1 MNYKHLIFTATVI
14 GSIAACSTSKKTTKA
29 SEPITMAEPAIDLDT
44 IKILAEEP
52 PKKNIYQATHTKSN
66 DIIHTKLWVSF
77 DWQKSQLM
85 GKAELLVKPYFYPTN
100 MLYLNAR
107 GMDIK
112 SVSVSRMVFNQ
123 GTIIE
128 KGKKKSVQTESYVPQ
143 TSSYKYDHDSIKID
157 LGSVYTKDDKYTVTI
172 EYISK
177 PNELREGGSGAIS
190 SDKGLYFINP
200 TGTDPNKMPQ
210 IWTQGETQ
218 SNSAWFPTI
227 DNPTEKMTNEIYMTV
242 DDKYTTLSNGLLTD
256 SKKNA
261 DGTRT
266 DHWVMDLPHAPYLVM
281 MGVGEFK
288 KVTDE
293 PWNGKEISYYVEKE
307 YEPHAKA
314 IFGKTKK
321 MIEFYSNRLG
331 VAYPWQKYA
340 QIVARDYVSGAMEN
354 TTATLHGD
362 FICYQ
367 TTREIIDG
375 AKGESTI
382 AHELFHQWFG
392 DLASCESWSNLTL
405 NESFA
410 TYGEYLWEE
419 FEYGRDAADDHHAG
433 SRFGYFAQSNQKQVD
448 LVRFDYE
455 EREDMFDAFSYNK
468 GGQILHMLRKYVGDD
483 AFFTSLKLYLEKNKF
498 KTAEAH
504 DLRLAFEEVT
514 GEDLNWFFNEWYYAK
529 GHPELNIIKDYNETT
544 KKLKID
550 ILQTQDFKIAPI
562 YKLPIYIDIYAGGKK
577 ERKRVWIDGVKSV
590 FTFDLESKPDLVNI
604 DAERQLLAKIEYQ
617 KGYEKTKDEYI
628 FQYKH
633 APLWGDRDEAID
645 YFKEHMD
652 DKAIVDLMKSI
663 AQNDP
668 WRKFRA
674 DAINSLSE
682 VAKDKEAE
690 LKPLFIS
697 ISEKDANTK
706 VRAAAIKAL
715 AANYKGDDLNA
726 LYEKALNEQSYAIVS
741 EGFDA
746 IAKNNPELAMKKAVA
761 LENEPSKEIIY
772 SIADL
777 YSKNGTDE
785 NHAYFKKVKK
795 HFSGFELMAY
805 GNIYGKFLKRCT
817 KPETAI
823 DGAKELAK
831 VGATDSKYVKY
842 AAQKVMKDNL
852 LNVWQD
858 KEDKLKAK
866 IEKAKTDATVGDV
879 TKMTEEL
886 KTVSDTK
893 KQILDLYNSIKK

>member
-1 MNYKHLIFTATVI
+1 MNYKHLLITASIF
-14 GSIAACSTSKKTTKA
+14 GSIAACSSSKKTTTSSTNA
-29 SEPITMAEPAIDLDT
+29 TTIAEPAIDLDT
-44 IKILAEEP
+44 IRVLAEEP
-52 PKKNIYQATHTKSN
+52 PKKKIYRATPTKSS

-77 DWQKSQLM
+77 DWQKSQLI
-85 GKAELLVKPYFYPTN
+85 GKAELQVKPYFYPTN

-107 GMDIK
+107 GMEIK
-112 SVSVSRMVFNQ
+112 SVKLSEKQTKGLSVK
-123 GTIIE
+123 
-128 KGKKKSVQTESYVPQ
+128 KGGKPVVTEEVSADKPVTFTY
-143 TSSYKYDHDSIKID
+143 TNDSIKIN
-157 LGSVYTKDDKYTVTI
+157 LGKEYTAQETYYVTI

-177 PNELREGGSGAIS
+177 PNELKEGGSGAIS

-200 TGTDPNKMPQ
+200 TGADPDKMPQ

-227 DNPTEKMTNEIYMTV
+227 DNPTEKMTDEIYMTV
-242 DDKYTTLSNGLLTD
+242 DDKYTTLSNGLLKD

-261 DGTRT
+261 EGSRT

-293 PWNGKEISYYVEKE
+293 SWNGKEISYYVEKE

-321 MIEFYSNRLG
+321 MVEFYSTKLG
-331 VAYPWQKYA
+331 VPYAWQKYA
-340 QIVARDYVSGAMEN
+340 QIVVRDYVSGAMEN
-354 TTATLHGD
+354 TSATLHGD
-362 FICYQ
+362 FVCYQ

-448 LVRFDYE
+448 LVRFDYA

-483 AFFTSLKLYLEKNKF
+483 AFFASLKLYLEKHKF

-504 DLRLAFEEVT
+504 DLRLAFEETT
-514 GEDLNWFFNEWYYAK
+514 GEDLNWFFNQWYYAK
-529 GHPELNIIKDYNETT
+529 GHPELDIKKSYDAAT
-544 KKLKID
+544 KKLKLEIT
-550 ILQTQDFKIAPI
+550 QQQDFKVAPL
-562 YKLPIYIDIYAGGKK
+562 YKLPVYIDIYVNGKK
-577 ERKRVWIDGVKSV
+577 DRQLIWIDDVKNT
-590 FTFDLESKPDLVNI
+590 FTFDVATNPDLVNF
-604 DAERQLLAKIEYQ
+604 DAEKQLLAKTIF
-617 KGYEKTKDEYI
+617 EKTKAEYV
-628 FQYKH
+628 FQYKN
-633 APLWGDRDEAID
+633 APLWGDREEALD
-645 YFKEHMD
+645 YFKDHMD
-652 DKAIVDLMKSI
+652 DAEIFSLVKSI

-668 WRKFRA
+668 WKKFRTE
-674 DAINSLSE
+674 AINALSE
-682 VAKDKEAE
+682 KSKDRESE
-690 LKPLFIS
+690 LKPLFIT

-715 AANYKGDDLNA
+715 ASNYKGDDLNA

-746 IAKNNPELAMKKAVA
+746 IAKSNPELAMKKAVA
-761 LENEPSKEIIY
+761 LENENSKEIIY

-777 YSKNGTDE
+777 YAKNGTDE

-795 HFSGFELMAY
+795 YFNGFELMAY

-823 DGAKELAK
+823 DGARELAK
-831 VGATDSKYVKY
+831 LGASDSKYVKY

-866 IEKAKTDATVGDV
+866 LEKAKKDTSANSASDIASITA
-879 TKMTEEL
+879 EL
-886 KTVSDTK
+886 NTASDTK

>member
-1 MNYKHLIFTATVI
+1 MNYKHILLTASVF
-14 GSIAACSTSKKTTKA
+14 ACALACSSSKKTTT
-29 SEPITMAEPAIDLDT
+29 STTTSNTIAEPAIDLDT
-44 IKILAEEP
+44 VRIIAEEP
-52 PKKNIYQATHTKSN
+52 PKKQIYQATNTKST

-77 DWQKSQLM
+77 DWQKSQM
-85 GKAELLVKPYFYPTN
+85 TGKAEILAKPYFYPTN
-100 MLYLNAR
+100 MMYLNAR

-112 SVSVSRMVFNQ
+112 SVAVERMVFAQ
-123 GTIIE
+123 GTAME
-128 KGKKKSVQTESYVPQ
+128 KGHKKPIDMESFVAQ
-143 TSSYKYDHDSIKID
+143 TSSFKYEHDSIKIE
-157 LGSVYTKDDKYTVTI
+157 LGSVYTKDDKYKVII
-172 EYISK
+172 EYVAK
-177 PNELREGGSGAIS
+177 PNELKEGGSGAIS

-200 TGTDPNKMPQ
+200 TGSDPDKMPQ

-227 DNPTEKMTNEIYMTV
+227 DNPTEKMTDEIYMTV
-242 DDKYTTLSNGLLTD
+242 DNKYITLSNGLLTD

-266 DHWVMDLPHAPYLVM
+266 DHWKMDLPHAPYLVM

-321 MIEFYSNRLG
+321 MVEFYSTKLG
-331 VAYPWQKYA
+331 VPYAWPKYA
-340 QIVARDYVSGAMEN
+340 QIVVRDYVSGAMEN
-354 TTATLHGD
+354 TSATLHGD
-362 FICYQ
+362 FVCYQ

-419 FEYGRDAADDHHAG
+419 FEYGRDAADDHSAG
-433 SRFGYFAQSNQKQVD
+433 SRFGYFAQSAQKQVD
-448 LVRFDYE
+448 LVRFDYA

-468 GGQILHMLRKYVGDD
+468 GGQIIHMLRKYVGDD
-483 AFFTSLKLYLEKNKF
+483 AFFASLKLYLEKNKF

-514 GEDLNWFFNEWYYAK
+514 GEDLNWFFNEWYFAK
-529 GHPELNIIKDYNETT
+529 GHPELDVKKSYDAAT
-544 KKLKID
+544 KKLKIE
-550 ILQTQDFKIAPI
+550 IAQQQDFKVCPL

-577 ERKRVWIDGVKSV
+577 ERKLIWIDDVKNSY
-590 FTFDLESKPDLVNI
+590 TFDVASNPELVNI
-604 DAERQLLAKIEYQ
+604 DAEKQLLAKIA
-617 KGYEKTKDEYI
+617 YEKTKDEYV
-628 FQYKH
+628 FQYKN
-633 APLWGDRDEAID
+633 APLWSDRDEALD
-645 YFKEHMD
+645 YFKDHLD
-652 DKAIVDLMKSI
+652 DKAIFDLVKNA

-668 WRKFRA
+668 WRKFRS
-674 DAINSLSE
+674 DAIAMLSDKG
-682 VAKDKEAE
+682 KDKEAE
-690 LKPLFIS
+690 LKPLFVS

-715 AANYKGDDLNA
+715 SANYKGDDLNA
-726 LYEKALNEQSYAIVS
+726 LYEKALNQQSYAIVS

-746 IAKNNPELAMKKAVA
+746 IAKINPELAMKKAKT
-761 LENEPSKEIIY
+761 LENEMSKEIIY

-785 NHAYFKKVKK
+785 NHAYFKKVKSQ
-795 HFSGFELMAY
+795 FSGFELLAY
-805 GNIYGKFLKRCT
+805 GNIYGKYLKRVT
-817 KPETAI
+817 NPATAI
-823 DGAKELAK
+823 DGAKEIAK
-831 VGATDSKYVKY
+831 LGASDSKYVKY

-858 KEDKLKAK
+858 KEDKLNAK
-866 IEKAKTDATVGDV
+866 IERAKKDPSTGDV
-879 TKMTEEL
+879 AKMTEEL

>member
-1 MNYKHLIFTATVI
+1 MNFKQLLFSAAVF
-14 GSIAACSTSKKTTKA
+14 GFIAACSSSKKATSSVVTE
-29 SEPITMAEPAIDLDT
+29 EPSINLDT
-44 IKILAEEP
+44 IRVLAEEP
-52 PKKNIYQATHTKSN
+52 SKKKIYQATETKSS

-77 DWQKSQLM
+77 DWQKSQLI
-85 GKAELLVKPYFYPTN
+85 GKAELQVKPYFYPTN

-112 SVSVSRMVFNQ
+112 SVSVSKISVTQATGMN
-123 GTIIE
+123 
-128 KGKKKSVQTESYVPQ
+128 KGKKTPVYIENLLLQDN
-143 TSSYKYDHDSIKID
+143 SSYKYENDSLKIN
-157 LGSVYTKDDKYTVTI
+157 LGSVFTKEDKYAVTI
-172 EYISK
+172 EYIAK
-177 PNELREGGSGAIS
+177 PNELTQGGSSAIS
-190 SDKGLYFINP
+190 DDKGLYFINP
-200 TGTDPNKMPQ
+200 LGTDPNKMPQ

-218 SNSAWFPTI
+218 SNSAWLPTI
-227 DNPTEKMTNEIYMTV
+227 DNPNEKMTDEIYMTV

-307 YEPHAKA
+307 FEPHAKA

-321 MIEFYSNRLG
+321 MVEFYSTKLG
-331 VAYPWQKYA
+331 VPYPWQKYA

-354 TTATLHGD
+354 TSATLHGD
-362 FICYQ
+362 FIVYQ

-419 FEYGRDAADDHHAG
+419 FEYGRDAADDHHAD
-433 SRFGYFAQSNQKQVD
+433 SRYGYFAQSTQKQVD
-448 LVRFDYE
+448 LVRFDYA

-483 AFFTSLKLYLEKNKF
+483 AFFASLKLYLEKNKF

-504 DLRLAFEEVT
+504 DLRLAFEETT
-514 GEDLNWFFNEWYYAK
+514 GEDLNWFFNEWYFAK
-529 GHPELNIIKDYNETT
+529 GHPDLAIKKTYDAST

-550 ILQTQDFKIAPI
+550 ITQQQDFKLCPL
-562 YKLPIYIDIYAGGKK
+562 YKLPIYIDIYSNGKK
-577 ERKRVWIDGVKSV
+577 ERKRIWIEDVKNSY
-590 FTFDLESKPDLVNI
+590 TFDVSSNPELVTI
-604 DAERQLLAKIEYQ
+604 DAERQLLAKMDYT
-617 KGYEKTKDEYI
+617 KTKDEYV
-628 FQYKH
+628 FQYKN
-633 APLWGDRDEAID
+633 AALWGDREESMD
-645 YFKEHMD
+645 YFKDHMD
-652 DKAIVDLMKSI
+652 DNTIYELVKSI

-668 WRKFRA
+668 WRKFRS
-674 DAINSLSE
+674 DAILILS
-682 VAKDKEAE
+682 DKSKEKE
-690 LKPLFIS
+690 SDLKPLFIS
-697 ISEKDANTK
+697 IYNKDANTR

-715 AANYKGDDLNA
+715 SDNYKGDDLNA
-726 LYEKALNEQSYAIVS
+726 LYEKALYEQSYAVVA

-746 IAKNNPELAMKKAVA
+746 IAKVNPELAMKKAVA

-777 YSKNGTDE
+777 YAKSGTDE
-785 NHAYFKKVKK
+785 NHVFFKKVRNQ
-795 HFSGFELMAY
+795 FSGFELMAY

-817 KPETAI
+817 KPETVI
-823 DGAKELAK
+823 EGAKEIAK
-831 VGATDSKYVKY
+831 MGDSDNKYVKY

-858 KEDKLKAK
+858 KEDKLQAK
-866 IEKAKTDATVGDV
+866 IEKAKKENQDV
-879 TKMTEEL
+879 TALTEEL
-886 KTVSDTK
+886 KIVSDTK
-893 KQILDLYNSIKK
+893 KQILELYNSIKK

>member
-1 MNYKHLIFTATVI
+1 MNYKHLLFATTLFGFTV
-14 GSIAACSTSKKTTKA
+14 ACSTSKKTTKA
-29 SEPITMAEPAIDLDT
+29 ADSPITMGEPAINLDT
-44 IKILAEEP
+44 IRVLADEA
-52 PKKNIYQATHTKSN
+52 PKKKIYQATETKSS

-77 DWQKSQLM
+77 DWQKSQLI
-85 GKAELLVKPYFYPTN
+85 GKAELQVKPYFYTTN

-107 GMDIK
+107 GMEIK
-112 SVSVSRMVFNQ
+112 SVKLAEKEVKEFFIHKGGKPGVAKDVF
-123 GTIIE
+123 IE
-128 KGKKKSVQTESYVPQ
+128 KSIT
-143 TSSYKYDHDSIKID
+143 YKYENDSLKIN
-157 LGSVYTKDDKYTVTI
+157 LGKEYTSKETYYVTI
-172 EYISK
+172 DYISK
-177 PNELREGGSGAIS
+177 PNELKSGGSAAIS
-190 SDKGLYFINP
+190 DDKGLYFINP
-200 TGTDPNKMPQ
+200 TGKDPNKMPQ

-218 SNSAWFPTI
+218 SNCTWFPTI
-227 DNPTEKMTNEIYMTV
+227 DNPNEKMTNEIYMTV

-256 SKKNA
+256 AKKNT

-266 DHWVMDLPHAPYLVM
+266 DHWLMDMPHAPYLVM

-307 YEPHAKA
+307 FEPHAKA

-321 MIEFYSNRLG
+321 MIEFYSTRLG
-331 VAYPWQKYA
+331 VPYPWQKYA

-362 FICYQ
+362 FVCYQ

-419 FEYGRDAADDHHAG
+419 FEYGRDAADDHHAD
-433 SRFGYFAQSNQKQVD
+433 SRFGYFAQSGQKQAD
-448 LVRFDYE
+448 LVRFDYAS
-455 EREDMFDAFSYNK
+455 REDMFDAFSYNK

-483 AFFTSLKLYLEKNKF
+483 AFFASLKLYLEKNKF

-504 DLRLAFEEVT
+504 DLRLAFEETT
-514 GEDLNWFFNEWYYAK
+514 GEDLNWFFNEWYFAK
-529 GHPELNIIKDYNETT
+529 GHPELDVKKSYDAST

-550 ILQTQDFKIAPI
+550 ITQTQDFKVSPL
-562 YKLPIYIDIYAGGKK
+562 YKLPIYIDIYSGGKK
-577 ERKRVWIDGVKSV
+577 DRKLIWIDDVKNS
-590 FTFDLESKPDLVNI
+590 FTFDVASTPELVNI
-604 DAERQLLAKIEYQ
+604 DAERQLLAQMDYT
-617 KGYEKTKDEYI
+617 KTKDEYV
-628 FQYKH
+628 FQYKN
-633 APLWGDRDEAID
+633 AKLWGDREESIN
-645 YFKEHMD
+645 YFKEHMNETD
-652 DKAIVDLMKSI
+652 VFDLVKSI
-663 AQNDP
+663 AQNDS
-668 WRKFRA
+668 WRKFRS
-674 DAINSLSE
+674 DALAILSE
-682 VAKDKEAE
+682 NAKEKELE

-697 ISEKDANTK
+697 ISEKDSNTR

-715 AANYKGDDLNA
+715 SSNYKGDDLNA
-726 LYEKALNEQSYAIVS
+726 LYEKALNEQSYAILS

-746 IAKNNPELAMKKAVA
+746 IAKVNPELAMKKALA

-777 YSKNGTDE
+777 YAKNGTDE
-785 NHAYFKKVKK
+785 KHAYFKKVRNQ
-795 HFSGFELMAY
+795 FNGFELMAY

-823 DGAKELAK
+823 DGANEIAK
-831 VGATDSKYVKY
+831 IGASDNKYVKY

-858 KEDKLKAK
+858 KEDKLKTK
-866 IEKAKTDATVGDV
+866 IEKAKTDATTGDV

-893 KQILDLYNSIKK
+893 KQISDLYNSIKK

>member
-1 MNYKHLIFTATVI
+1 MNYKHLILTASI
-14 GSIAACSTSKKTTKA
+14 FGSIAACSSSKKTVTSSA
-29 SEPITMAEPAIDLDT
+29 NSTSVAEPAIDLDT
-44 IKILAEEP
+44 IRVLAEEP
-52 PKKNIYQATHTKSN
+52 PKKKIYQATPTKSS
-66 DIIHTKLWVSF
+66 DILHTKLWVSF
-77 DWQKSQLM
+77 DWQKSQLI
-85 GKAELLVKPYFYPTN
+85 GKAELQVKPYFYPTN

-107 GMDIK
+107 GMEIK
-112 SVSVSRMVFNQ
+112 SLKLS
-123 GTIIE
+123 E
-128 KGKKKSVQTESYVPQ
+128 KQTKGLPAKKGSKAVANEE
-143 TSSYKYDHDSIKID
+143 TSIDKPVTYKYENDSIKIN
-157 LGSVYTKDDKYTVTI
+157 LGKEYTAQETYYVTI

-177 PNELREGGSGAIS
+177 PNELKEGGSGAIS

-200 TGTDPNKMPQ
+200 TGADPDKMPQ

-227 DNPTEKMTNEIYMTV
+227 DNPTEKMTDEIYMTV
-242 DDKYTTLSNGLLTD
+242 DDKYTTLSNGLLKD
-256 SKKNA
+256 SKKNT

-321 MIEFYSNRLG
+321 MVEFYSTKLG
-331 VAYPWQKYA
+331 VPYAWQKYA
-340 QIVARDYVSGAMEN
+340 QIVVRDYVSGAMEN
-354 TTATLHGD
+354 TSATLHGD
-362 FICYQ
+362 FVCYQ

-419 FEYGRDAADDHHAG
+419 FEYGRDAADDHHAA

-448 LVRFDYE
+448 LVRFDYA

-468 GGQILHMLRKYVGDD
+468 GGQILHMLRKYVGDN
-483 AFFTSLKLYLEKNKF
+483 AFFASLKLYLEKNKF

-504 DLRLAFEEVT
+504 DLRLAFEEIT
-514 GEDLNWFFNEWYYAK
+514 GEDLNWFFNQWYYAK
-529 GHPELNIIKDYNETT
+529 GHPELEIKKSYDAAT
-544 KKLKID
+544 KKLKLEISQ
-550 ILQTQDFKIAPI
+550 LQDFKISPL
-562 YKLPIYIDIYAGGKK
+562 YKLPVYIDIYANGKK
-577 ERKRVWIDGVKSV
+577 DRHRIWIDDVKNTY
-590 FTFDLESKPDLVNI
+590 TFDVATTPDLVNF
-604 DAERQLLAKIEYQ
+604 DGEKQLLAKTTF
-617 KGYEKTKDEYI
+617 EKTKGEYI
-628 FQYKH
+628 FQYKN
-633 APLWGDRDEAID
+633 AALWGDREEALD
-645 YFKEHMD
+645 YFTDHMED
-652 DKAIVDLMKSI
+652 AEIFSLVKSI

-668 WRKFRA
+668 WRKFRS
-674 DAINSLSE
+674 DAITALSE
-682 VAKDKEAE
+682 KGRDRESE
-690 LKPLFIS
+690 LKPLLITV
-697 ISEKDANTK
+697 SEKDANTK

-726 LYEKALNEQSYAIVS
+726 LYEKALSEQSYAIVS

-746 IAKNNPELAMKKAVA
+746 IAKANPDLAMKKAVA
-761 LENEPSKEIIY
+761 LENENSKEIIY

-777 YSKNGTDE
+777 YAKNGTDE

-795 HFSGFELMAY
+795 YFNGFELMAY

-817 KPETAI
+817 KPEIAI

-831 VGATDSKYVKY
+831 LGSSDSKYVKY

-858 KEDKLKAK
+858 KEDKLKSK
-866 IEKAKTDATVGDV
+866 LEKAKKDNSTNEITTLTA
-879 TKMTEEL
+879 EL
-886 KTVSDTK
+886 SSVSDTK

>member
-1 MNYKHLIFTATVI
+1 MNYKHILLPVSVLAFAI
-14 GSIAACSTSKKTTKA
+14 ACSSSKKTTTTA
-29 SEPITMAEPAIDLDT
+29 ATSTILAEPAIDLDT
-44 IKILAEEP
+44 IRVLAEEP
-52 PKKNIYQATHTKSN
+52 PKKQIYRATNTKSS

-77 DWQKSQLM
+77 DWQKSQM
-85 GKAELLVKPYFYPTN
+85 TGKAEILAKPYFYPTN

-107 GMDIK
+107 GMEIK
-112 SVSVSRMVFNQ
+112 SVSVEKLAVAQ
-123 GTIIE
+123 GTAME
-128 KGKKKSVQTESYVPQ
+128 KGHKKPIYLESFIPQT
-143 TSSYKYDHDSIKID
+143 TSSYKYEHDSIKIA
-157 LGSVYTKDDKYTVTI
+157 LGSVYTKDDKYRVTI
-172 EYISK
+172 EYLAK
-177 PNELREGGSGAIS
+177 PNELKEGGSGAIS

-200 TGTDPNKMPQ
+200 TGSDPDKMPQ

-227 DNPTEKMTNEIYMTV
+227 DNPTEKMTDEIYMTV
-242 DDKYTTLSNGLLTD
+242 DDKYTTLSNGLLKD

-281 MGVGEFK
+281 MAVGEFK

-321 MIEFYSNRLG
+321 MVEFYSDKLG
-331 VAYPWQKYA
+331 VPYAWQKYA
-340 QIVARDYVSGAMEN
+340 QIVVRDYVSGAMEN

-362 FICYQ
+362 FVCYQ

-433 SRFGYFAQSNQKQVD
+433 SRFGYFAQSAQKQVD
-448 LVRFDYE
+448 LVRFDYA

-483 AFFTSLKLYLEKNKF
+483 AFFASLKLYLERNKF

-504 DLRLAFEEVT
+504 DLRLAFEETT
-514 GEDLNWFFNEWYYAK
+514 GEDLNWFFNEWYFAK
-529 GHPELNIIKDYNETT
+529 GHPELDVKKSYDAAT
-544 KKLKID
+544 KKLKIE
-550 ILQTQDFKIAPI
+550 IEQQQDFKVCPL

-577 ERKRVWIDGVKSV
+577 ERQRIWIDDVKNT
-590 FTFDLESKPDLVNI
+590 FTFDVATAPDLVNI
-604 DAERQLLAKIEYQ
+604 DAERQLLAKMA
-617 KGYEKTKDEYI
+617 YEKTKDEYV
-628 FQYKH
+628 FQYKN
-633 APLWGDRDEAID
+633 APLWGDRDEALD
-645 YFKEHMD
+645 YFKNHMD
-652 DKAIVDLMKSI
+652 DKVVFDLVKSA

-668 WRKFRA
+668 WRKFRS
-674 DAINSLSE
+674 DAIGLLSE
-682 VAKDKEAE
+682 HAKDKEAE
-690 LKPLFIS
+690 LKPLLIS
-697 ISEKDANTK
+697 ISEKDANTR

-715 AANYKGDDLNA
+715 AVNYKGDDLNA

-746 IAKNNPELAMKKAVA
+746 IAKINPELAMKKAKA
-761 LENEPSKEIIY
+761 LENEMSKEIIY

-785 NHAYFKKVKK
+785 NHEYFKKVKK
-795 HFSGFELMAY
+795 QFSGFELLAY
-805 GNIYGKFLKRCT
+805 GNIYGKYLKHT
-817 KPETAI
+817 TNPAVAI
-823 DGAKELAK
+823 DGAKEIAK
-831 VGATDSKYVKY
+831 LGASDSKYVKY

-858 KEDKLKAK
+858 KEDKLNAK
-866 IEKAKTDATVGDV
+866 IERAKKENQDV
-879 TKMTEEL
+879 TAMTAEL

>member
-1 MNYKHLIFTATVI
+1 MNYKHLIFTATVF
-14 GSIAACSTSKKTTKA
+14 GSIAACSASKKTTKTA
-29 SEPITMAEPAIDLDT
+29 EPVTIAEPAIDLDT
-44 IKILAEEP
+44 IKVIAEEP
-52 PKKNIYQATHTKSN
+52 PKKKIYQATTTKSS

-77 DWQKSQLM
+77 DWQKSQLI
-85 GKAELLVKPYFYPTN
+85 GKAELKVKPYFYATN

-112 SVSVSRMVFNQ
+112 SVSVSKISVTQATGMN
-123 GTIIE
+123 
-128 KGKKKSVQTESYVPQ
+128 KGKKIPVYIENLVLQSN
-143 TSSYKYDHDSIKID
+143 SSYKYENDSLKID
-157 LGSVYTKDDKYTVTI
+157 LGSVYTKDDTYNVTI
-172 EYISK
+172 EYIAK
-177 PNELREGGSGAIS
+177 PNELKKGGSGAITD
-190 SDKGLYFINP
+190 DKGLYFINP
-200 TGTDPNKMPQ
+200 TGSDPDKMPQ

-227 DNPTEKMTNEIYMTV
+227 DNPTEKMTDEIYITV

-261 DGTRT
+261 DGSRT
-266 DHWVMDLPHAPYLVM
+266 DHWNMDLPHAPYLVM
-281 MGVGEFK
+281 MAVGEFK
-288 KVTDE
+288 KITDE
-293 PWNGKEISYYVEKE
+293 PWNGKEVSYYVEKE

-321 MIEFYSNRLG
+321 MIEFYSTKLG
-331 VAYPWQKYA
+331 VPYAWPKYS
-340 QIVARDYVSGAMEN
+340 QIVVRDYVSGAMEN
-354 TTATLHGD
+354 TSATLHGD
-362 FICYQ
+362 FVCYQ
-367 TTREIIDG
+367 TTRETIDG
-375 AKGESTI
+375 AKGEGTI

-419 FEYGRDAADDHHAG
+419 FENGRDAADDHHAS

-448 LVRFDYE
+448 LVRFDYA

-483 AFFTSLKLYLEKNKF
+483 AFFASLKLYLEKNKF

-504 DLRLAFEEVT
+504 DLRLAFEETT
-514 GEDLNWFFNEWYYAK
+514 GEDLNWFFNEWYFAK
-529 GHPELNIIKDYNETT
+529 GHPELDIKKSYDAST
-544 KKLKID
+544 KKLKLEIT
-550 ILQTQDFKIAPI
+550 QSQDFKVCPL
-562 YKLPIYIDIYAGGKK
+562 YKLPVYIDIYVNGKTT
-577 ERKRVWIDGVKSV
+577 RQRIWIDDVKNT
-590 FTFDLESKPDLVNI
+590 FTFDVPSNPDLVNF
-604 DAERQLLAKIEYQ
+604 DAERQLLAKTSYD
-617 KGYEKTKDEYI
+617 KTKEEYF
-628 FQYKH
+628 FQYKN
-633 APLWGDRDEAID
+633 APLWGDREESLD
-645 YFKEHMD
+645 YFTDHMD
-652 DKAIVDLMKSI
+652 DKATFDIVKTI

-668 WRKFRA
+668 WRKFRSE
-674 DAINSLSE
+674 AINALSE
-682 VAKDKEAE
+682 VAKDKETE
-690 LKPLFIS
+690 LKPLFVS

-715 AANYKGDDLNA
+715 SFNYKGADLDA

-746 IAKNNPELAMKKAVA
+746 IAKNNPELAMKKALA

-777 YSKNGTDE
+777 YAKNGTDE
-785 NHAYFKKVKK
+785 NHVYFKKVKK
-795 HFSGFELMAY
+795 QFSGFELMAY

-831 VGATDSKYVKY
+831 IGASDSKYVKY

-852 LNVWQD
+852 VNVWQD

>member
-1 MNYKHLIFTATVI
+1 MNYKYLLVTVSIF
-14 GSIAACSTSKKTTKA
+14 GSIACSSSKKISST
-29 SEPITMAEPAIDLDT
+29 PITTAIAEPAIDLDT
-44 IKILAEEP
+44 IRVFAEEP
-52 PKKNIYQATHTKSN
+52 PKKKVYRATPTKSS

-77 DWQKSQLM
+77 DWQKSQLV
-85 GKAELLVKPYFYPTN
+85 GKAEILAKPYFYPSN

-107 GMDIK
+107 GMEIK
-112 SVSVSRMVFNQ
+112 SVKLSEKPVKTVQAKKGGKAPETQ
-123 GTIIE
+123 GNTE
-128 KGKKKSVQTESYVPQ
+128 KPVTYEYEN
-143 TSSYKYDHDSIKID
+143 DSIKIN
-157 LGSVYTKDDKYTVTI
+157 LGKEYTAQESYIVTI

-177 PNELREGGSGAIS
+177 PNELKEGGSGAIS

-200 TGTDPNKMPQ
+200 TGSDPDKMPQ

-227 DNPTEKMTNEIYMTV
+227 DNPTEKMTNEIFMTV
-242 DDKYTTLSNGLLTD
+242 DDKYTTLSNGLLKE
-256 SKKNA
+256 SKKNS

-293 PWNGKEISYYVEKE
+293 PWNGKEVSYYVEKE

-321 MIEFYSNRLG
+321 MMEFYSSKLG
-331 VAYPWQKYA
+331 VPYAWQKYA
-340 QIVARDYVSGAMEN
+340 QIVVRDYVSGAMEN
-354 TTATLHGD
+354 TSATLHGD
-362 FICYQ
+362 FVCYQ

-419 FEYGRDAADDHHAG
+419 FEYGRDAADDHHAS

-448 LVRFDYE
+448 LVRFDYA

-483 AFFTSLKLYLEKNKF
+483 AFFASLKLYLEKFKF

-514 GEDLNWFFNEWYYAK
+514 GEDMNWFFNQWYFAK
-529 GHPELNIIKDYNETT
+529 GHPELEIKKNYDAATKQLSLEIVQQHDFNTT
-544 KKLKID
+544 PL
-550 ILQTQDFKIAPI
+550 
-562 YKLPIYIDIYAGGKK
+562 YKLPVFIDVYAGGQKTRHK
-577 ERKRVWIDGVKSV
+577 IWIDDVKNSYTFSV
-590 FTFDLESKPDLVNI
+590 TSAPDLVNF
-604 DAERQLLAKIEYQ
+604 DAERQLLAKTVF
-617 KGYEKTKDEYI
+617 EKSKAEYI
-628 FQYKH
+628 FQYKN
-633 APLWGDRDEAID
+633 ARLWGDRKEALD
-645 YFKEHMD
+645 YFISHAD
-652 DKAIVDLMKSI
+652 DGEIMLLLQSI

-668 WRKFRA
+668 WKKFRS
-674 DAINSLSE
+674 DAISAISDK
-682 VAKDKEAE
+682 AKGKESE
-690 LKPLFIS
+690 LKPLLIS
-697 ISEKDANTK
+697 ISEKDPNTK

-715 AANYKGDDLNA
+715 SANFKGSDLDA

-746 IAKNNPELAMKKAVA
+746 IAKNNPEMGMKKALT
-761 LENEPSKEIIY
+761 LENEMSKEIIY

-777 YSKNGTDE
+777 YAKHGTDD

-795 HFSGFELMAY
+795 QFNGFELMAY
-805 GNIYGKFLKRCT
+805 GNLYGKFLKRCT

-823 DGAKELAK
+823 EGAQELAK
-831 VGATDSKYVKY
+831 MGASDSKYVKY

-852 LNVWQD
+852 LNVWQE
-858 KEDKLKAK
+858 KEDKLKSKLNAQTTSAD
-866 IEKAKTDATVGDV
+866 EKAKL
-879 TKMTEEL
+879 TEEL

-893 KQILDLYNSIKK
+893 AQILTLYNSIRK

>member
-1 MNYKHLIFTATVI
+1 MNYKHLIFTAAI
-14 GSIAACSTSKKTTKA
+14 FGSIAACSTSKKTTKTT
-29 SEPITMAEPAIDLDT
+29 EPVTMAEPAIDLDT
-44 IKILAEEP
+44 IKVLAEEP
-52 PKKNIYQATHTKSN
+52 PKKKIYQATPTKSN

-77 DWQKSQLM
+77 DWQKSQLI
-85 GKAELLVKPYFYPTN
+85 GKAELLIKPYFYSTN

-107 GMDIK
+107 GMEIK
-112 SVSVSRMVFNQ
+112 SVAVSKMLFNE
-123 GTIIE
+123 GTIME
-128 KGKKKSVQTESYVPQ
+128 KGKKKSVRTESYIPQ
-143 TSSYKYDHDSIKID
+143 VSSYKYEHDSIKID
-157 LGSVYTKDDKYTVTI
+157 LGSVFTKDDKYTVTI

-177 PNELREGGSGAIS
+177 PNELKEGGSGAIS

-200 TGTDPNKMPQ
+200 TGTDPDKMPQ

-227 DNPTEKMTNEIYMTV
+227 DNPTEKMTDEIYMTV
-242 DDKYTTLSNGLLTD
+242 DNKYTTLSNGLLTD
-256 SKKNA
+256 SKKNT

-321 MIEFYSNRLG
+321 MVEFYSNRLG

-354 TTATLHGD
+354 TSATLHGD
-362 FICYQ
+362 FVCYQ

-448 LVRFDYE
+448 LVRFDYA

-483 AFFTSLKLYLEKNKF
+483 AFFASLKIYLEKNKF

-529 GHPELNIIKDYNETT
+529 GHPELNIKKSYDAAT
-544 KKLKID
+544 KKLTLEIT
-550 ILQTQDFKIAPI
+550 QQQDFKVTPL
-562 YKLPIYIDIYAGGKK
+562 YKLPLYIDIYANGKK
-577 ERKRVWIDGVKSV
+577 ERKHIWIEDVKNT
-590 FTFDLESKPDLVNI
+590 FTFDVASSPSLVNF
-604 DAERQLLAKIEYQ
+604 DAEKQLLAKTTF
-617 KGYEKTKDEYI
+617 EKTKEEYI
-628 FQYKH
+628 FQYKN

-652 DKAIVDLMKSI
+652 DKAIVDIMKSI

-668 WRKFRA
+668 WKKFRS
-674 DAINSLSE
+674 DAIIALSE
-682 VAKDKEAE
+682 VAKDKEVE

-715 AANYKGDDLNA
+715 ASNYKGDDLNA

-746 IAKNNPELAMKKAVA
+746 IAKTNPELAMKKAVA

-777 YSKNGTDE
+777 YAKNGTDE
-785 NHAYFKKVKK
+785 NHAYFKKVKSQ
-795 HFSGFELMAY
+795 FSGFELMAY

-831 VGATDSKYVKY
+831 VGASDSKYVKY

-852 LNVWQD
+852 VNVWQD

-879 TKMTEEL
+879 AKMTEEL

-893 KQILDLYNSIKK
+893 KQIVDLYNSIKK

>member
-1 MNYKHLIFTATVI
+1 MNYKQILLPVSVLAFAI
-14 GSIAACSTSKKTTKA
+14 ACSSSKKTTTA
-29 SEPITMAEPAIDLDT
+29 AATPTILAEPAIDLDT

-52 PKKNIYQATHTKSN
+52 PKKQVYRATNTKSS

-77 DWQKSQLM
+77 DWQKSQM
-85 GKAELLVKPYFYPTN
+85 TGKAEILAKPYFYPTN

-112 SVSVSRMVFNQ
+112 SVVVEKLATAQATGM
-123 GTIIE
+123 E
-128 KGKKKSVQTESYVPQ
+128 KGHKKPVYIESFIPQ
-143 TSSYKYDHDSIKID
+143 TSSYKYENDSLRID
-157 LGSVYTKDDKYTVTI
+157 LGSVYTKDDKYKVTI
-172 EYISK
+172 EYVAK
-177 PNELREGGSGAIS
+177 PNELKTGGSGAIS

-200 TGTDPNKMPQ
+200 TGSDPDKMPQ

-227 DNPTEKMTNEIYMTV
+227 DNPTEKMTDEIYMTV
-242 DDKYTTLSNGLLTD
+242 DDKYTTLSNGLLKD
-256 SKKNA
+256 SKKNT

-321 MIEFYSNRLG
+321 MVEFYSNKLG
-331 VAYPWQKYA
+331 TPYPWQKYS

-433 SRFGYFAQSNQKQVD
+433 SRFGYFAQSGQKQVD
-448 LVRFDYE
+448 LVRFDYA

-483 AFFTSLKLYLEKNKF
+483 AFFASLKLYLERNKF

-504 DLRLAFEEVT
+504 DLRLAFEEVS

-529 GHPELNIIKDYNETT
+529 GHPELDVKKSYDAAT

-550 ILQTQDFKIAPI
+550 IDQQQDFKVCPL
-562 YKLPIYIDIYAGGKK
+562 YKLPIYVDIYAGGKK
-577 ERKRVWIDGVKSV
+577 ERQRIWIDDVKNT
-590 FTFDLESKPDLVNI
+590 FTFDVASTPDLVNI
-604 DAERQLLAKIEYQ
+604 DAERQLLAKIA
-617 KGYEKTKDEYI
+617 YEKTKDEYV
-628 FQYKH
+628 FQFKN
-633 APLWGDRDEAID
+633 APLWGDRDEALD
-645 YFKEHMD
+645 YFKNHMD
-652 DKAIVDLMKSI
+652 DKVVFDLVKSA

-668 WRKFRA
+668 WRKFRS
-674 DAINSLSE
+674 DAIELLSE
-682 VAKDKEAE
+682 HGKDKEAE
-690 LKPLFIS
+690 LKPMLVS
-697 ISEKDANTK
+697 IYEKDANTR
-706 VRAAAIKAL
+706 VRAAALKAL
-715 AANYKGDDLNA
+715 ATNYKGDDLNA
-726 LYEKALNEQSYAIVS
+726 LYEKALTEQSYAIVS

-746 IAKNNPELAMKKAVA
+746 IAKTNPELAMKKAKT
-761 LENEPSKEIIY
+761 LENEMSKEIIY

-785 NHAYFKKVKK
+785 NHEYFKKVKK
-795 HFSGFELMAY
+795 QFSGFELLAY
-805 GNIYGKFLKRCT
+805 GNIYGKYLKRAT
-817 KPETAI
+817 NPAVAI
-823 DGAKELAK
+823 DGAKEIAK
-831 VGATDSKYVKY
+831 LGASDSKYVKY

-852 LNVWQD
+852 VNVWQD
-858 KEDKLKAK
+858 KEDKLNAK
-866 IEKAKTDATVGDV
+866 IERAKKENQDV
-879 TKMTEEL
+879 TAMTAEL

-893 KQILDLYNSIKK
+893 KQMWDLYNSIKK

>member
-1 MNYKHLIFTATVI
+1 MTYKHLLITAIIF
-14 GSIAACSTSKKTTKA
+14 GSIAACSSSKKSTSSSAT
-29 SEPITMAEPAIDLDT
+29 STSIAEPAIDLDT
-44 IKILAEEP
+44 IRVFAEEP
-52 PKKNIYQATHTKSN
+52 PKKKVYQATPTKSS
-66 DIIHTKLWVSF
+66 DIIHTKLWVNF
-77 DWQKSQLM
+77 DWQKSQLI
-85 GKAELLVKPYFYPTN
+85 GKAELQVKPYFYPTN

-107 GMDIK
+107 GMEIK
-112 SVSVSRMVFNQ
+112 SLKLSERQ
-123 GTIIE
+123 T
-128 KGKKKSVQTESYVPQ
+128 KGLPIKKGGKAMTEEASFDKPV
-143 TSSYKYDHDSIKID
+143 TFKYENDSLKIN
-157 LGSVYTKDDKYTVTI
+157 LGKEYTAQEAYYVTI

-200 TGTDPNKMPQ
+200 MGTDPDKMPQ

-227 DNPTEKMTNEIYMTV
+227 DNPTEKMTNEIYITV
-242 DDKYTTLSNGLLTD
+242 DDKYTTLSNGLLKD
-256 SKKNA
+256 SKKNT

-321 MIEFYSNRLG
+321 MVEFYSTKLG
-331 VAYPWQKYA
+331 VPYAWQKYA
-340 QIVARDYVSGAMEN
+340 QIVVRDYVSGAMEN
-354 TTATLHGD
+354 TSATLHGD
-362 FICYQ
+362 FVCYQ

-448 LVRFDYE
+448 LVRFDYA

-468 GGQILHMLRKYVGDD
+468 GGQILHMLRKYVGDE
-483 AFFTSLKLYLEKNKF
+483 AFFASLKLYLEKNKF

-504 DLRLAFEEVT
+504 DLRLAFEETT

-529 GHPELNIIKDYNETT
+529 GHPELEIKKTYDPSA
-544 KKLKID
+544 KKLKLEIT
-550 ILQTQDFKIAPI
+550 QTQDFKVSPL
-562 YKLPIYIDIYAGGKK
+562 YKLPVYVDIYANGKK
-577 ERKRVWIDGVKSV
+577 DRQHIWIDDVKNT
-590 FTFDLESKPDLVNI
+590 FTFDVATNPDLVNF
-604 DAERQLLAKIEYQ
+604 DAEKQLLAKTTF
-617 KGYEKTKDEYI
+617 EKTKAEYV
-628 FQYKH
+628 FQYKN
-633 APLWGDRDEAID
+633 APLWGDREEALD
-645 YFKEHMD
+645 YFTDHMND
-652 DKAIVDLMKSI
+652 AEILSLVKTI

-668 WRKFRA
+668 WRKFRTE
-674 DAINSLSE
+674 AITALGE
-682 VAKDKEAE
+682 KGKDHESE
-690 LKPLFIS
+690 LKPFLIS

-706 VRAAAIKAL
+706 VRASAIKAL
-715 AANYKGDDLNA
+715 ASNYKGEDLNA

-746 IAKNNPELAMKKAVA
+746 IAKLNPELAMKKAVA
-761 LENEPSKEIIY
+761 LENESSKEIIY

-777 YSKNGTDE
+777 YAKHGTDE

-795 HFSGFELMAY
+795 YFNGFELMAY

-831 VGATDSKYVKY
+831 IGSSDSKYVKY

-852 LNVWQD
+852 LNVWQE
-858 KEDKLKAK
+858 KEDKLKSK
-866 IEKAKTDATVGDV
+866 INSSSTSADEKV
-879 TKMTEEL
+879 KMTEEL

-893 KQILDLYNSIKK
+893 TQIVDLYNSIKK

>member
-1 MNYKHLIFTATVI
+1 MLYINARDMNIIAIKLAEKQVKELPIKKGGKSVVKEDVYTEKPVTYKYENDSLKINL
-14 GSIAACSTSKKTTKA
+14 GKEYTSKET
-29 SEPITMAEPAIDLDT
+29 
-44 IKILAEEP
+44 
-52 PKKNIYQATHTKSN
+52 Y
-66 DIIHTKLWVSF
+66 
-77 DWQKSQLM
+77 
-85 GKAELLVKPYFYPTN
+85 Y
-100 MLYLNAR
+100 
-107 GMDIK
+107 
-112 SVSVSRMVFNQ
+112 
-123 GTIIE
+123 
-128 KGKKKSVQTESYVPQ
+128 
-143 TSSYKYDHDSIKID
+143 
-157 LGSVYTKDDKYTVTI
+157 VTI
-172 EYISK
+172 EYVAK
-177 PNELREGGSGAIS
+177 PNELKAGGSSAIS
-190 SDKGLYFINP
+190 DDKGLYFINP
-200 TGTDPNKMPQ
+200 KGEDPNKMPQ

-242 DDKYTTLSNGLLTD
+242 DNKYTTLSNGLMVDT
-256 SKKNA
+256 KNNA

-266 DHWVMDLPHAPYLVM
+266 DHWKMDLPHAPYLVM
-281 MGVGEFK
+281 MAVGEFK
-288 KVTDE
+288 KVADE
-293 PWNGKEISYYVEKE
+293 PWNGKEVSYYVEKE

-321 MIEFYSNRLG
+321 MIEFYSSRLG
-331 VAYPWQKYA
+331 VAYPWHKYA
-340 QIVARDYVSGAMEN
+340 QIVVRDYVSGAMEN
-354 TTATLHGD
+354 TSATLHGD

-433 SRFGYFAQSNQKQVD
+433 SRFGYFAQSEQKQVD
-448 LVRFDYE
+448 LVRFDYA

-483 AFFTSLKLYLEKNKF
+483 AFFASLKLYLEKNKF
-498 KTAEAH
+498 KTAEVH
-504 DLRLAFEEVT
+504 DLRLAFEETT

-529 GHPELNIIKDYNETT
+529 GHPELAIKKSYDAAT
-544 KKLKID
+544 KKLKLEIT
-550 ILQTQDFKIAPI
+550 QQQDFKLAPL
-562 YKLPIYIDIYAGGKK
+562 YKLPVYIDIYANGKR
-577 ERKRVWIDGVKSV
+577 ERKRIWIDDVKN
-590 FTFDLESKPDLVNI
+590 TYIFDVASNPSLVNF
-604 DAERQLLAKIEYQ
+604 DAEKQLLAKTTF
-617 KGYEKTKDEYI
+617 EKTKEEYV
-628 FQYKH
+628 FQYKN
-633 APLWGDRDEAID
+633 APLWGDRNEAID
-645 YFKEHMD
+645 YFKEQMD
-652 DKAIVDLMKSI
+652 DKAIVELMKSI

-674 DAINSLSE
+674 DAIAALSE
-682 VAKDKEAE
+682 VAKDKEGDPIAIG

-697 ISEKDANTK
+697 ISEKDSNTK

-715 AANYKGDDLNA
+715 ATNYKGDDLNA
-726 LYEKALNEQSYAIVS
+726 LYEKALNEQSYAMVS
-741 EGFDA
+741 EAFDA
-746 IAKNNPELAMKKAVA
+746 IAKINPELAMKKAVA

-777 YSKNGTDE
+777 YSKNGTDD

-795 HFSGFELMAY
+795 YFNGFELLAY

-823 DGAKELAK
+823 DGAKELAIM
-831 VGATDSKYVKY
+831 GSTDSKYVKY

-852 LNVWQD
+852 VNVWQD

-866 IEKAKTDATVGDV
+866 IAASISSVTDI
-879 TKMTEEL
+879 TKLNEEL
-886 KTVSDTK
+886 KIVSDTK
-893 KQILDLYNSIKK
+893 KQILELYNSIKK

>member
-1 MNYKHLIFTATVI
+1 MNYKHFIYTAAIFGFIV
-14 GSIAACSTSKKTTKA
+14 ACSTSKKTKTN
-29 SEPITMAEPAIDLDT
+29 STSSIAEPAIDLDT
-44 IKILAEEP
+44 IKVLAEEP
-52 PKKNIYQATHTKSN
+52 PKKKIYQAANTKSS

-77 DWQKSQLM
+77 DWQKSYLM
-85 GKAELLVKPYFYPTN
+85 GKAELQVKPYFYPTN

-112 SVSVSRMVFNQ
+112 SI
-123 GTIIE
+123 TLAE
-128 KGKKKSVQTESYVPQ
+128 KQVKEVNVKTRVKSVVTEEVFVEKPV
-143 TSSYKYDHDSIKID
+143 TFKYENDSLKIN
-157 LGSVYTKDDKYTVTI
+157 LGKEYTAKDIYYVTI
-172 EYISK
+172 EYVSK
-177 PNELREGGSGAIS
+177 PNELKSGGSSAIS
-190 SDKGLYFINP
+190 DDKGLYFINP
-200 TGTDPNKMPQ
+200 TGADPDKMPQ

-307 YEPHAKA
+307 FEPHAKA

-321 MIEFYSNRLG
+321 MIEFYSTRLG

-362 FICYQ
+362 FVCYQ

-419 FEYGRDAADDHHAG
+419 YEYGRDAADDHHAG
-433 SRFGYFAQSNQKQVD
+433 SRFGYFAQSGQKQVD

-483 AFFTSLKLYLEKNKF
+483 AFFASLKVYLEKNKF

-529 GHPELNIIKDYNETT
+529 GHPELAIKKSYDPNT

-550 ILQTQDFKIAPI
+550 ITQQQDFKVSPL
-562 YKLPIYIDIYAGGKK
+562 YKLPVYIDIYANGKK
-577 ERKRVWIDGVKSV
+577 ERNRIWIDDVKNTY
-590 FTFDLESKPDLVNI
+590 TFDVAVNPDLVNF
-604 DAERQLLAKIEYQ
+604 DAERQLLAKTTF
-617 KGYEKTKDEYI
+617 EKTKDELI
-628 FQYKH
+628 FQYKN

-652 DKAIVDLMKSI
+652 DKVIVELMKSI

-668 WRKFRA
+668 WRKFRS
-674 DAINSLSE
+674 DAINALSE
-682 VAKDKEAE
+682 IAKDKEAD
-690 LKPLFIS
+690 LKPLFMS
-697 ISEKDANTK
+697 ISEKDVNTK
-706 VRAAAIKAL
+706 VRASAIKAL
-715 AANYKGDDLNA
+715 ATNYKGEDLNA

-746 IAKNNPELAMKKAVA
+746 IAKNNPDLAMKKAVA
-761 LENEPSKEIIY
+761 LENETSKEIIY

-777 YSKNGTDE
+777 YAKHGTDE

-795 HFSGFELMAY
+795 QFSGFELMAY
-805 GNIYGKFLKRCT
+805 GNLYGKFLKRCT

-823 DGAKELAK
+823 DGAQELAK
-831 VGATDSKYVKY
+831 MGASDNKYVKF

-852 LNVWQD
+852 VNVWQD

-866 IEKAKTDATVGDV
+866 IEKAKTDASVGDV

>member
-1 MNYKHLIFTATVI
+1 MKYKHILLPVSVLAFAIACSSSKKASTSTAT
-14 GSIAACSTSKKTTKA
+14 ST
-29 SEPITMAEPAIDLDT
+29 ILAEPAIDLDT
-44 IKILAEEP
+44 IRVLAEEP
-52 PKKNIYQATHTKSN
+52 PKKEIYRATNTKSS

-77 DWQKSQLM
+77 DWQKSQLT
-85 GKAELLVKPYFYPTN
+85 GKAEILARPYFYATN

-112 SVSVSRMVFNQ
+112 SVSVERMVFSQ
-123 GTIIE
+123 GTVLD
-128 KGKKKSVQTESYVPQ
+128 KGKKKSVDTESFVAQ
-143 TSSYKYDHDSIKID
+143 KSTYKYENDSLKID
-157 LGSVYTKDDKYTVTI
+157 LGSVYTKDDKYKVTI
-172 EYISK
+172 EYIAK
-177 PNELREGGSGAIS
+177 PNELKTGGSGAIS

-200 TGTDPNKMPQ
+200 TGADPDKMPQ

-242 DDKYTTLSNGLLTD
+242 DDKYTTLSNGLLKD

-321 MIEFYSNRLG
+321 MVEFYSTRLG
-331 VAYPWQKYA
+331 VPYPWQKYS

-433 SRFGYFAQSNQKQVD
+433 SRFGYFAQSAQKQVD
-448 LVRFDYE
+448 LVRFDYA

-483 AFFTSLKLYLEKNKF
+483 AFFASLKLYLERNKF

-529 GHPELNIIKDYNETT
+529 GHPELDVKKSYDAAT
-544 KKLKID
+544 KKLNIE
-550 ILQTQDFKIAPI
+550 ITQQQDFKICPL
-562 YKLPIYIDIYAGGKK
+562 YKLPIYVDIYAGGKK
-577 ERKRVWIDGVKSV
+577 ERQRIWIDDVKNT
-590 FTFDLESKPDLVNI
+590 FTFDVASNPDLVNI
-604 DAERQLLAKIEYQ
+604 DAERQLLAKIA
-617 KGYEKTKDEYI
+617 YEKTKDEYV
-628 FQYKH
+628 FQYKN
-633 APLWGDRDEAID
+633 APLWGDRDEALD
-645 YFKEHMD
+645 YFKNHMD
-652 DKAIVDLMKSI
+652 DKVVFDLVKSA

-674 DAINSLSE
+674 DAIELLSE
-682 VAKDKEAE
+682 HAKDKEAE
-690 LKPLFIS
+690 LKPLLMS
-697 ISEKDANTK
+697 ISEKDANTR

-715 AANYKGDDLNA
+715 SSNYTGADLNA

-746 IAKNNPELAMKKAVA
+746 IAKTNPELAMKKAKV
-761 LENEPSKEIIY
+761 LENEMSKEIIY

-785 NHAYFKKVKK
+785 NHEYFKKVKK
-795 HFSGFELMAY
+795 QFSGFELLAY
-805 GNIYGKFLKRCT
+805 GNIYGKYLKRAT
-817 KPETAI
+817 NPAVAI
-823 DGAKELAK
+823 DGAKEIAK
-831 VGATDSKYVKY
+831 LGASDSKYVKY

-858 KEDKLKAK
+858 KEDKLNAK
-866 IEKAKTDATVGDV
+866 IERAKKENQDV
-879 TKMTEEL
+879 TAMTNEL

>member
-1 MNYKHLIFTATVI
+1 MNYKHILITASVFA
-14 GSIAACSTSKKTTKA
+14 SIAACSSSKKTTTSATSA
-29 SEPITMAEPAIDLDT
+29 STVAEPAIDLDT
-44 IKILAEEP
+44 IRVLAEEP
-52 PKKNIYQATHTKSN
+52 PKKNIYRATNTKSS

-77 DWQKSQLM
+77 DWQKSQLI
-85 GKAELLVKPYFYPTN
+85 GKAELQVKPYFYPTN

-112 SVSVSRMVFNQ
+112 SVKLS
-123 GTIIE
+123 E
-128 KGKKKSVQTESYVPQ
+128 KLVKELPVKKGGKAVVTEDVNIDKPV
-143 TSSYKYDHDSIKID
+143 TYKYENDSIKIN
-157 LGSVYTKDDKYTVTI
+157 LGKEYTAQETYYVTI

-200 TGTDPNKMPQ
+200 TGADPDKMPQ

-227 DNPTEKMTNEIYMTV
+227 DNPTEKMTDEIYMTV
-242 DDKYTTLSNGLLTD
+242 GDKYTTLSNGLLKD

-321 MIEFYSNRLG
+321 MVEFYSTKLG
-331 VAYPWQKYA
+331 VPYAWQKYA
-340 QIVARDYVSGAMEN
+340 QIVVRDYVSGAMEN
-354 TTATLHGD
+354 TSATLHGD
-362 FICYQ
+362 FVCYQ

-483 AFFTSLKLYLEKNKF
+483 AFFASLKLYLEKNKF

-504 DLRLAFEEVT
+504 DLRLAFEETT

-529 GHPELNIIKDYNETT
+529 GHPDLDIKKSYDAAS
-544 KKLKID
+544 KKLKLEIT
-550 ILQTQDFKIAPI
+550 QQQDFKVSPL
-562 YKLPIYIDIYAGGKK
+562 YKLPVYIDIYVNGKK
-577 ERKRVWIDGVKSV
+577 DRQRIWIDDVKNT
-590 FTFDLESKPDLVNI
+590 FTFDVATNPDLVNF
-604 DAERQLLAKIEYQ
+604 DAEKQLLAKTTF
-617 KGYEKTKDEYI
+617 EKTKSEFI
-628 FQYKH
+628 FQYKN
-633 APLWGDRDEAID
+633 APLWGDREEALD
-645 YFKEHMD
+645 YFTEHMD
-652 DKAIVDLMKSI
+652 DTEILTLVKSI

-674 DAINSLSE
+674 E
-682 VAKDKEAE
+682 
-690 LKPLFIS
+690 
-697 ISEKDANTK
+697 
-706 VRAAAIKAL
+706 
-715 AANYKGDDLNA
+715 
-726 LYEKALNEQSYAIVS
+726 
-741 EGFDA
+741 
-746 IAKNNPELAMKKAVA
+746 
-761 LENEPSKEIIY
+761 
-772 SIADL
+772 
-777 YSKNGTDE
+777 
-785 NHAYFKKVKK
+785 
-795 HFSGFELMAY
+795 
-805 GNIYGKFLKRCT
+805 
-817 KPETAI
+817 
-823 DGAKELAK
+823 
-831 VGATDSKYVKY
+831 
-842 AAQKVMKDNL
+842 
-852 LNVWQD
+852 
-858 KEDKLKAK
+858 
-866 IEKAKTDATVGDV
+866 
-879 TKMTEEL
+879 
-886 KTVSDTK
+886 
-893 KQILDLYNSIKK
+893 